1 MASGILSFGGYVPRI
16 RLNRQSIADANSWF
30 NPGLKGLAKGERSM
44 ANWDEDSVTM
54 AVEAARD
61 CLKGFDRGNL
71 AALYMASTSYPF
83 QDRQNSGIVAEA
95 LRLDSAI
102 QTMDIAASQRAG
114 TSGLIAA
121 LLRAARA
128 AQSCWR
134 VRKNAAP
141 RRPIR
146 WK

>member
-71 AALYMASTSYPF
+71 AALYMASKETS
-83 QDRQNSGIVAEA
+83 
-95 LRLDSAI
+95 
-102 QTMDIAASQRAG
+102 
-114 TSGLIAA
+114 
-121 LLRAARA
+121 
-128 AQSCWR
+128 
-134 VRKNAAP
+134 
-141 RRPIR
+141 R
-146 WK
+146 WSRYHP